1 MSTVFISGSI
11 SIKKLPRPVEESLSK
26 ISDANMEVLVG
37 DADGVDLMIQNYYKR
52 LNYKKVTVYSIYT
65 NPRNIVADFNKKHI
79 IPKCDSNKERELQK
93 EKDSAMTLDSS
104 YSFIIWDGR
113 SNGSYNNILRA
124 IEHQKKIKLYLNDEN
139 RYLESEKIN
148 AKEIQYIY
156 RKNNGY
162 SAAEIVEYL
171 KNEGEE
177 FFSQTKMFNKYL
189 LEYKVIKKENGIY
202 LPMPEYQDLFIIDK
216 YKGKTTGI
224 KFTNNFINWVEDW
237 LKEIKPQ
244 VEQSLF

>member
-11 SIKKLPRPVEESLSK
+11 SIKKLPRPVEESLRK

-37 DADGVDLMIQNYYKR
+37 DANGIDLMIQSYYKH
-52 LNYKKVTVYSIYT
+52 LDYNKVTVYSIYAS
-65 NPRNIVADFNKKHI
+65 PRNIVADFKKKHI
-79 IPKCDSNKERELQK
+79 IPKCDSNKERDLQK

-124 IEHQKKIKLYLNDEN
+124 IEHRKKIKLYLNNEN

-148 AKEIQYIY
+148 IKEIQYIY

-171 KNEGEE
+171 KNEGEG
-177 FFSQTKMFNKYL
+177 FFSQTKILNKYL
-189 LEYKVIKKENGIY
+189 LENKVIKKENGTY
-202 LPMPEYQDLFIIDK
+202 LPMPEYQNLFIIDK
-216 YKGKTTGI
+216 YKGKATGI
-224 KFTNNFINWVEDW
+224 KFTNNFINWIENR
-237 LKEIKPQ
+237 LKKIKPHI
-244 VEQSLF
+244 EQSLF